1 LRSLARKILCPVMGG
16 EHSRGTSRGCRI
28 VPVGVFEARR
38 RVTVE
43 LSLDNKSLVVGGASS
58 GLGRAVAEQLV
69 AEGARVLLVARSED
83 ALQEAAREFG
93 EQAEQCV
100 ADVSHPSGVDKVA
113 AVAIDRF
120 GTLDGVLVNAG
131 GPPFGPALEL
141 TDEQWLG
148 AFRLLLGGPVRL
160 LRTLVPQMNDGASV
174 LFITSSSVREPIQGL
189 DASNVLRPGVAA
201 LVKCLA
207 KEVGPRVRVNSM
219 APGRIDTDRSRSLDE
234 ARARDFGISTEEQRR
249 TVSEGIPLGRYGEPA
264 ELGRAAAFLLS
275 PAASYI
281 TGVSLQVDGGLV
293 SAVP

>member
-1 LRSLARKILCPVMGG
+1 MVGFVQGYECSVSTVTALREGVGLI
-16 EHSRGTSRGCRI
+16 
-28 VPVGVFEARR
+28 PVGVIRARR
-38 RVTVE
+38 RTTVE
-43 LSLDNKSLVVGGASS
+43 LGLENKSFVVGGASS

-69 AEGARVLLVARSED
+69 AEGARILLVARSED
-83 ALQEAAREFG
+83 AIQEVAREFG

-141 TDEQWLG
+141 TDEQWLD

-207 KEVGPRVRVNSM
+207 KELGPEVRVNSM

-234 ARARDFGISTEEQRR
+234 ARAQDSGISTEEQRR
-249 TVSEGIPLGRYGEPA
+249 NVSRGIPLGRYGEAA

-293 SAVP
+293 SAIP

>member
-1 LRSLARKILCPVMGG
+1 VD
-16 EHSRGTSRGCRI
+16 
-28 VPVGVFEARR
+28 
-38 RVTVE
+38 
-43 LSLDNKSLVVGGASS
+43 LDLHNKSFVVGGASS
-58 GLGRAVAEQLV
+58 GLGRAVAEQMV
-69 AEGARVLLVARSED
+69 AEGARVLLVARSAD
-83 ALQEAAREFG
+83 ALQEASRELG
-93 EQAEQCV
+93 EQAQPCA
-100 ADVSHPSGVDKVA
+100 ADVSVPSGVDEVA
-113 AVAIDRF
+113 AAALDHF

-148 AFRLLLGGPVRL
+148 AFGLLIGSPVRL
-160 LRTLVPQMNDGASV
+160 LRALAPSMNDGASV
-174 LFITSSSVREPIQGL
+174 LFITSTSVREPIEHL

-207 KEVGPRVRVNSM
+207 KELGPRIRVNSM
-219 APGRIDTDRSRSLDE
+219 APGRIDTARSRSLDE
-234 ARARDFGISTEEQRR
+234 SRAAALGVPVEEQRR
-249 TVSEGIPLGRYGEPA
+249 NVSEGIPLGRYGETA

>member
-1 LRSLARKILCPVMGG
+1 VNLG
-16 EHSRGTSRGCRI
+16 
-28 VPVGVFEARR
+28 
-38 RVTVE
+38 
-43 LSLDNKSLVVGGASS
+43 LDGKCYVVGGASS

-83 ALQEAAREFG
+83 AIQEVARELG
-93 EQAEQCV
+93 GQAEQCT

-113 AVAIDRF
+113 AVAVDRL
-120 GTLDGVLVNAG
+120 GTLDGVLINAG

-141 TDEQWLG
+141 TDEQWLD
-148 AFRLLLGGPVRL
+148 AFRLLIGGPVRL
-160 LRTLVPQMNDGASV
+160 LRTLTPQMNDGASV
-174 LFITSSSVREPIQGL
+174 LFITSLSVREPIKDL
-189 DASNVLRPGVAA
+189 DSSNVLRPGVAA

-207 KEVGPRVRVNSM
+207 QELGPRVRVNSL

-234 ARARDFGISTEEQRR
+234 ARAQDFGISTEEQRR
-249 TVSEGIPLGRYGEPA
+249 NVSEGIPMGRYGEPE

-281 TGVSLQVDGGLV
+281 TGISLQVDGGLV

>member
-1 LRSLARKILCPVMGG
+1 
-16 EHSRGTSRGCRI
+16 
-28 VPVGVFEARR
+28 
-38 RVTVE
+38 VE
-43 LSLDNKSLVVGGASS
+43 LGLNNKSFVVGGASS

-83 ALQEAAREFG
+83 ALQEAAQELG
-93 EQAEQCV
+93 EQAHPCP
-100 ADVSHPSGVDKVA
+100 ADVSQPSGVDEVA
-113 AVAIDRF
+113 ATALDRF

-141 TDEQWLG
+141 ADEQWLD
-148 AFRLLLGGPVRL
+148 AFRLLIGGPVRL
-160 LRTLVPQMNDGASV
+160 LRALLPQMSEGASV
-174 LFITSSSVREPIQGL
+174 LFITSTSVREPIKGL

-207 KEVGPRVRVNSM
+207 KELGPRIRVNSM
-219 APGRIDTDRSRSLDE
+219 APGRIDTTRSRSLDE
-234 ARARDFGISTEEQRR
+234 ARAADSGVSVEEQRR
-249 TVSEGIPLGRYGEPA
+249 KVSEGIPLGRYGEPV
-264 ELGRAAAFLLS
+264 ELGRAAAFVLS

>member
-1 LRSLARKILCPVMGG
+1 
-16 EHSRGTSRGCRI
+16 
-28 VPVGVFEARR
+28 
-38 RVTVE
+38 VE
-43 LSLDNKSLVVGGASS
+43 LDLDNKSFVVGGASS

-83 ALQEAAREFG
+83 ALEEAARELG
-93 EQAEQCV
+93 EQAQQCA
-100 ADVSHPSGVDKVA
+100 ADVSRPEGVDKVA
-113 AVAIDRF
+113 AAALDRF

-141 TDEQWLG
+141 TDEQWLD
-148 AFRLLLGGPVRL
+148 AFSLLIGGPVRL
-160 LRTLVPQMNDGASV
+160 LRALVPQMNEGASV
-174 LFITSSSVREPIQGL
+174 LFITSSSVREPIKDL
-189 DASNVLRPGVAA
+189 DTSNVLRPGVAA

-207 KEVGPRVRVNSM
+207 KELGPRIRVNSM

-234 ARARDFGISTEEQRR
+234 ARATESGVSVEEQRR

>member
-1 LRSLARKILCPVMGG
+1 M
-16 EHSRGTSRGCRI
+16 
-28 VPVGVFEARR
+28 
-38 RVTVE
+38 E
-43 LSLDNKSLVVGGASS
+43 LGLDNKSFVVGGASS
-58 GLGRAVAEQLV
+58 GLGRAVAERLV
-69 AEGARVLLVARSED
+69 TEGARVLLVARSED
-83 ALQEAAREFG
+83 AIQEVARELG
-93 EQAEQCV
+93 EQALQCT
-100 ADVSHPSGVDKVA
+100 ADVSQQSGVDKVA
-113 AVAIDRF
+113 AIAVDRF

-141 TDEQWLG
+141 TDEQWFD

-207 KEVGPRVRVNSM
+207 KELGPRIRVNSM

-234 ARARDFGISTEEQRR
+234 ARATKFGISAKEQCQN
-249 TVSEGIPLGRYGEPA
+249 VSQGIPLGRYGEPE

>member
-1 LRSLARKILCPVMGG
+1 MELRLENRS
-16 EHSRGTSRGCRI
+16 
-28 VPVGVFEARR
+28 F
-38 RVTVE
+38 
-43 LSLDNKSLVVGGASS
+43 VVGGASS
-58 GLGRAVAEQLV
+58 GLGRAVAAQLV

-83 ALQEAAREFG
+83 ALHEAVQELG
-93 EQAEQCV
+93 ERAHPCP
-100 ADVSHPSGVDKVA
+100 ADVAQISGVDKVA
-113 AVAIDRF
+113 ATAVNRF

-148 AFRLLLGGPVRL
+148 AFRLLVGGPVRL
-160 LRTLVPQMNDGASV
+160 LRTLVPQMSEGSSV
-174 LFITSSSVREPIQGL
+174 LFITSSSVREPIKDL

-207 KEVGPRVRVNSM
+207 KELGPRIRVNSI
-219 APGRIDTDRSRSLDE
+219 APGRIDTARSRSLDE
-234 ARARDFGISTEEQRR
+234 ARAADAGVPVEEQRR
-249 TVSEGIPLGRYGEPA
+249 KVSEGIPLGRYGEPA
-264 ELGRAAAFLLS
+264 ELGRAATFLLS

>member
-1 LRSLARKILCPVMGG
+1 VD
-16 EHSRGTSRGCRI
+16 
-28 VPVGVFEARR
+28 
-38 RVTVE
+38 
-43 LSLDNKSLVVGGASS
+43 LDLHNKSFVVGGASS
-58 GLGRAVAEQLV
+58 GLGRAVAEQMV
-69 AEGARVLLVARSED
+69 AEGARVLLVARSAD
-83 ALQEAAREFG
+83 ALQEASRELG
-93 EQAEQCV
+93 EQAQPCA
-100 ADVSHPSGVDKVA
+100 ADVSVPSGVDEVA
-113 AVAIDRF
+113 AAALDHF

-148 AFRLLLGGPVRL
+148 AFGLLIGGPVRL
-160 LRTLVPQMNDGASV
+160 LRALVPSMNDGASV
-174 LFITSSSVREPIQGL
+174 LFITSTSVREPIQNL

-207 KEVGPRVRVNSM
+207 KEFGPRIRANSL
-219 APGRIDTDRSRSLDE
+219 APGRIDTARSRSVDE
-234 ARARDFGISTEEQRR
+234 ARAADLGVPVEEQRR
-249 TVSEGIPLGRYGEPA
+249 NVSEGIPLGRYGEPA